1 MNLKGLIEAAAR
13 RTCCQSEAKGAVQEM
28 LSQIRKA
35 LKEGERVHLKGV
47 GTLFTRTRAP
57 RTITNPKT
65 GERHAIPPRR
75 VARFKASGRV
85 LK

>member
-1 MNLKGLIEAAAR
+1 
-13 RTCCQSEAKGAVQEM
+13 M
-28 LSQIRKA
+28 LSRIRKA

-47 GTLFTRTRAP
+47 GTLFTRARAP
-57 RTITNPKT
+57 RMITNPKT

-75 VARFKASGRV
+75 VVRFKASAKI